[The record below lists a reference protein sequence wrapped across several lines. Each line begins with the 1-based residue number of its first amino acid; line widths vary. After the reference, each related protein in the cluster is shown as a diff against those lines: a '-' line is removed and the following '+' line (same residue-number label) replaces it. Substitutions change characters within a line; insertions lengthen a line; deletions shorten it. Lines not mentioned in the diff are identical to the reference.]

1 MQLTQFTDYSF
12 RVLMFLAIKG
22 EAATI
27 GEIVESYGVS
37 KNHLTKVV
45 HNLSR
50 LGYIQSTRGKGGGIR
65 LARQPEEIN
74 IGRLVLATEPNFDLV
89 ECFRAETS
97 ACPLTPA
104 CMLRRVLGEAQRS
117 FLETLERYSL
127 ADLVGNRDML
137 AGLFVRRPVLQP
149 PVRSS

>member
-12 RVLMFLAIKG
+12 RVLMFLAIKDD
-22 EAATI
+22 AATI
-27 GEIVESYGVS
+27 GEIVNSYGVS

-45 HNLSR
+45 HNLAR

-65 LARQPEEIN
+65 LAKRPEDIN

-89 ECFRAETS
+89 ECFQAETS
-97 ACPLTPA
+97 RCPLTPA
-104 CMLRRVLGEAQRS
+104 CMLRRILGEAQRS
-117 FLETLERYSL
+117 FIETLDRYSL
-127 ADLVGNRDML
+127 ADLVGNKSLL
-137 AGLFVRRPVLQP
+137 AGLFTRRPVAQS